1 MTGSEVLV
9 DLSAI
14 LFFLTVIRDAGLEKS
29 TKHQILYINYA
40 YRKVVQMLKLNDG
53 REQI

>member
-14 LFFLTVIRDAGLEKS
+14 LFFLTVNRDAGLEKS
-29 TKHQILYINYA
+29 TKHQIY
-40 YRKVVQMLKLNDG
+40 KLGIEKSRANA
-53 REQI
+53 EVE